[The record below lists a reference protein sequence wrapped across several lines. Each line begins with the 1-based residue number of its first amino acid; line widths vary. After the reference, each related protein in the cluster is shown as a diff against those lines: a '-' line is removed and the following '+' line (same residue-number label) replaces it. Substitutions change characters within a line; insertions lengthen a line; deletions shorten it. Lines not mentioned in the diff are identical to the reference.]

1 MNATCRLAVAATLL
15 AAVALPALASPCAAP
30 AEFVKASAG
39 ERQPL
44 TRPFVVN
51 GIAVTAVH
59 QRDGASWLELAV
71 DSEGTARRALSAQGA
86 AGGEITRAGD
96 VVLLSCRG
104 LLASAH
110 AADAAGRRV
119 ATLAAPLW

>member
-1 MNATCRLAVAATLL
+1 MNAIRRLAAATLL
-15 AAVALPALASPCAAP
+15 AATALPALASPCAAP
-30 AEFVKASAG
+30 AEFVKAGAG

-44 TRPFVVN
+44 TRPYVVQ
-51 GIAVTAVH
+51 GLAVTAVH
-59 QRDGASWLELAV
+59 QRDGAAWLELAV

-86 AGGEITRAGD
+86 FGGEITRAGD

-104 LLASAH
+104 LGTE
-110 AADAAGRRV
+110 AAPRRV